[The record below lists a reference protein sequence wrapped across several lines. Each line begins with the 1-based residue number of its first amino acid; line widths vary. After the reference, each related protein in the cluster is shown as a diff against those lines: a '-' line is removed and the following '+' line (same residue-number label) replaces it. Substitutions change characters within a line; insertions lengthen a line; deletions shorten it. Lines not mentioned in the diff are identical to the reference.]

1 MKTLIAALAASIAL
15 TSVAAAGP
23 FNPASTS
30 RDMQLEAQL
39 RAHSAPAEVSALST
53 FFDPAVDAS
62 DDRTVLWTWWAVEDE
77 TGAVAT
83 HDAPVWTY
91 IPSIDRAV
99 SERD

>member
-15 TSVAAAGP
+15 TSAAAAGP
-23 FNPASTS
+23 FNPGTTS

-39 RAHSAPAEVSALST
+39 RAHSAPAEVSAFAT

-62 DDRTVLWTWWAVEDE
+62 DDRAGMFWSVEDE
-77 TGAVAT
+77 TGAIAT
-83 HDAPVWTY
+83 HDAPVWNY
-91 IPSIDRAV
+91 IPTIDRAV